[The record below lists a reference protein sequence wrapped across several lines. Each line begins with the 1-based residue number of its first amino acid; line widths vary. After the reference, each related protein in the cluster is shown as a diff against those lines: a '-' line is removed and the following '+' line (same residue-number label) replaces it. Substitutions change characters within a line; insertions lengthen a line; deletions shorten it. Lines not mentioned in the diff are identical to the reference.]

1 MAYIIK
7 LIAGFLRRF
16 FSQSLHL
23 RRRLVLHFIAL
34 LAFLLTATFV
44 SLSSFGL
51 LANTESRIKNILGS
65 YLGEFSASVE
75 EQYDNA
81 AAQAI
86 MLSKNLGAALDRELS
101 ESGYTVAGI
110 ADNPPA
116 IVRMENTVLPL
127 LVDSLAKAPVSG
139 VFFAMDV
146 TVNSSAVQSELSKSG
161 LYIKIANVNTANPV
175 SPELLMFRGSSDVA
189 RQNGMILHNKWEL
202 EFRTDIFPFIEK
214 VKAESGPDLG
224 VGYYASPALELPGTW
239 EAASFV
245 AVPVFGQDGAFC
257 GVCGFEISRI
267 YFEHSHRVNSETL
280 RVASL
285 LALLARRDGDGIV
298 TDSGLESGLYSGYRA
313 HIADSALT
321 ARQAGGL
328 TVYTDGDHSFI
339 GVEKPVTL
347 SPLADESGWF
357 AAVMIPKADYDAEA
371 REQTVLT
378 VFFVLLIL
386 AVSVLA
392 SVLLARCYVRPIT
405 EGIEQIKQRGVS
417 GFKATNVPEID
428 DLIEY
433 LTSLDEEHKSEIKQ
447 ARVREIAAQNSP
459 AVSAYKT
466 FHENLKTLTVTERTM
481 FNLYMENRKA
491 QEISAQMFISMAT
504 VKFHNK
510 NIYAKL
516 GVSSLKELMV
526 YVNMM
531 KGEQHGEK
539 QEAAHG
545 VGTAHPEDC

>member
-1 MAYIIK
+1 M
-7 LIAGFLRRF
+7 RRF
-16 FSQSLHL
+16 FSQSQHL

-44 SLSSFGL
+44 SLSYFGL
-51 LANTESRIKNILGS
+51 LANTESRIKNILDS
-65 YLGEFSASVE
+65 YLVEFSVSVA

-86 MLSKNLGAALDRELS
+86 MLSESLGAALDRELS
-101 ESGYTVAGI
+101 DAGEPFSGL
-110 ADNPPA
+110 ADNPSA
-116 IVRMENTVLPL
+116 IASMENTMLPV
-127 LVDSLAKAPVSG
+127 LVDALAKAPVSG

-146 TVNSSAVQSELSKSG
+146 TANSSVTESELYKSG
-161 LYIKIANVNTANPV
+161 LYIKIANVNTANPI
-175 SPELLMFRGSSDVA
+175 SPELLLFRGSPQAA

-214 VKAESGPDLG
+214 VKAESGTDLG
-224 VGYYASPALELPGTW
+224 VCYYASPALALPGTW

-245 AVPVFGQDGAFC
+245 AVPVLGQDGAFC

-285 LALLARRDGDGIV
+285 LARRDETGIIA
-298 TDSGLESGLYSGYRA
+298 DSGLESGLYSGYRA
-313 HIADSALT
+313 HIADSAFT
-321 ARQAGGL
+321 ARQRGGM
-328 TVYTDGDHSFI
+328 TIYTDGSNSFI
-339 GVEKPVTL
+339 GVEKPLVL
-347 SPLADESGWF
+347 SPLTDESGWF
-357 AAVMIPKADYDAEA
+357 AAVMIPKSDYDMEA

-386 AVSVLA
+386 AVSILA
-392 SVLLARCYVRPIT
+392 SVLLARRYVRPIT
-405 EGIEQIKQRGVS
+405 EGIEQIKQRGAN
-417 GFKATNVPEID
+417 GFKTTNVPEID

-433 LTSLDEEHKSEIKQ
+433 LTARDEEYRMVGEENESLAAELRQ
-447 ARVREIAAQNSP
+447 ARQKENAAQTPS
-459 AVSAYKT
+459 AFSAYEA
-466 FHENLKTLTVTERTM
+466 FLENLETLTSTERSV
-481 FNLYMENRKA
+481 FNLYMENLTA
-491 QEISAQMFISMAT
+491 PEIAKKMFVALRT
-504 VKFHNK
+504 VRFHNT